1 MRNIIIFFILV
12 LLTSCQKTVTQS
24 YTPNPKDYTGLWEYE
39 VWINDTTEE
48 NKFFG
53 MVLQNIGN
61 DSIKGIFYSAWQN
74 GNIYDGSDTFIGLS
88 SSSLANSFFC
98 TV

>member
-1 MRNIIIFFILV
+1 MRNIIIFFTLV
-12 LLTSCQKTVTQS
+12 LLASCQKPVTQS

-61 DSIKGIFYSAWQN
+61 VSI
-74 GNIYDGSDTFIGLS
+74 
-88 SSSLANSFFC
+88 
-98 TV
+98 